1 MKKINKMKKI
11 LAASVLFAV
20 SYMNFAFDWP
30 QNEIMSDSFS
40 SYFAQFRGG
49 RISPSLVFSNTE
61 TVKAADSGRILAL
74 ITEHPEGD
82 LFESTLGNAVII
94 SHDDD
99 MLSVYGNL
107 EDVSEL
113 HSKYEIASGDK
124 LGESSLSGW
133 QEGDSCLEFQV
144 IDLKSKCFINPR
156 VLMPRVGNELEIVLH
171 NVSAVNKA
179 GISYTLNS
187 VQTLNAGSYLI
198 YNERQ
203 SVAVPYKTSIFIN
216 GVTVENIFYDSL
228 YDVDGKLNLKGRDM
242 HSLSTVY
249 PDSGRVLLGE
259 IVIPRGHNELTV
271 VASDILG
278 KEYQATYVFEAR

>member
-1 MKKINKMKKI
+1 
-11 LAASVLFAV
+11 
-20 SYMNFAFDWP
+20 MNFAFDWP
-30 QNEIMSDSFS
+30 QNEIMSDSFF
-40 SYFAQFRGG
+40 SYFAQLRGG

-61 TVKAADSGRILAL
+61 AVKAADNGRILAL

-94 SHDDD
+94 SHEDD

-107 EDVSEL
+107 DDVSEL
-113 HSKYEIASGDK
+113 HSRYEVSAGDH

-156 VLMPRVGNELEIVLH
+156 VLMPRIGNELEIVLH

-179 GISYTLNS
+179 GISYALSS

-203 SVAVPYKTSIFIN
+203 DVAVPYKTSIFIN

-242 HSLSTVY
+242 HSLSSVY
-249 PDSGRVLLGE
+249 PDDKRSLLGE
-259 IVIPRGHNELTV
+259 VVIPRGHNELTV